1 MNDLIKQVQK
11 LANLCSSGE
20 LTVEQI
26 TLRLDV
32 MAANGVKQRQMCAK
46 ALKQCGMYVGVEK
59 MEKETQQLI
68 DIDLDHT
75 VNDEHEFEQF

>member
-1 MNDLIKQVQK
+1 MSDILKSVQK
-11 LANLCSSGE
+11 LANQCAAGE

-32 MAANGVKQRQMCAK
+32 IAVNGIQQRGRCAK
-46 ALKQCGMYVGVEK
+46 ALKECGMHVGIEK
-59 MEKETQQLI
+59 METETQQLI

-75 VNDEHEFEQF
+75 VNDEHDYEQH